1 MLLFMRRTLYPFLLI
16 AAFVLAHMLPVQAQ
30 WNAVTGSAF
39 EIGSGGT
46 GTIWSIRQDRPS
58 PTSTHTRNIVQRYN
72 GSSWETIAT
81 SFGGTALDVA
91 PDNHAYLV
99 DDTGAVYKY
108 NGTAWR
114 MFGNKKARDIG
125 VGHDGSVWIISNEVS
140 NVRTDYLIYRWDGR
154 TWQLIRGA
162 GVRIDVG
169 PDGNAW
175 VINAAGQ
182 AWQYDGRNFNLRAG
196 PAARDITVGQDG
208 AVWIAAEGTDRAGGP
223 VYRWDGSRWKA
234 ADGLLSALSASRGR
248 LWGVNR
254 LGNIW
259 MRRY

>member
-1 MLLFMRRTLYPFLLI
+1 MKKYFCVHLHIFVTFLLVSLYQME
-16 AAFVLAHMLPVQAQ
+16 VLAQ
-30 WNAVTGSAF
+30 WTSISGEAF
-39 EIGSGGT
+39 EISAGGT
-46 GTIWSIRQDRPS
+46 GTVWSIRNVRPG
-58 PTSTHTRNIVQRYN
+58 TSTYIRGEVQRYN
-72 GSSWETIAT
+72 GTAWETIPT
-81 SFGGTALDVA
+81 SLGGNALDVA

-108 NGTAWR
+108 DGAGWR
-114 MFGNKKARDIG
+114 SFGNKKARDIG
-125 VGHDGSVWIISNEVS
+125 VGHDGTVWIISREVS
-140 NVRTDYLIYRWDGR
+140 RVATDYLIYRWNG
-154 TWQLIRGA
+154 TVWQQVAGA

-175 VINAAGQ
+175 VVNAAGQ
-182 AWQYDGRNFNLRAG
+182 AWQYNGRNFILRSG

-208 AVWIAAEGTDRAGGP
+208 VVWIAAEGTDRAGGP
-223 VYRWDGSRWKA
+223 VYRWNGARWVA
-234 ADGLLSALSASRGR
+234 IDGLLTALSASRGR